1 MRSFTNTHKDCLP
14 PQHQVSIPTD
24 AMDDDAHD
32 QPVHQ
37 PVEPPTFKAPRMVSR
52 PKPPPQ
58 QEEGLGNDMNLGSFE
73 GEQPLSISEARILIT
88 AVHDKR
94 RQKAREGQGV
104 LGDRAHNDN
113 Q

>member
-1 MRSFTNTHKDCLP
+1 
-14 PQHQVSIPTD
+14 
-24 AMDDDAHD
+24 MDDDAHE
-32 QPVHQ
+32 QQVHQ
-37 PVEPPTFKAPRMVSR
+37 PIEPPTFKAPRMVSR

-58 QEEGLGNDMNLGSFE
+58 QEEELGNDMNLGSFE

-113 Q
+113 QYVSVSILGLR